1 MFDILLPLKKAIIYL
16 VVLLLIFSPLSAIG
30 FSSRTFAA
38 GEGEVTATAAESVG
52 LTAEANNVVAI
63 GIAANTGDAAAADG
77 TVRADA
83 AAASAGGNAT
93 MLRTHIGTA
102 APASTGLS
110 DIEQL
115 DIPELQSAKSD
126 AQSTLIEKRRE
137 LDLAWLAAKQEEGA
151 AADTGSGESNAS
163 ESVSVGSA
171 PKSENTGNSS
181 TDSSAGSLTA
191 LGTFK
196 LTAYCPCYE
205 CSKGWGRMTSSGKT
219 AQPHHTIATDPSV
232 IPEGT
237 RVVINGET
245 YVAEDIGSGVSGNHI
260 DIFYES
266 HSAALD
272 FGIRYAEVYRID

>member
-1 MFDILLPLKKAIIYL
+1 MFNILLPLKKAVIYL

-38 GEGEVTATAAESVG
+38 GEGEVTATAAESTN
-52 LTAEANNVVAI
+52 LTAEADNASEAVSAV
-63 GIAANTGDAAAADG
+63 IAD
-77 TVRADA
+77 
-83 AAASAGGNAT
+83 
-93 MLRTHIGTA
+93 HTA
-102 APASTGLS
+102 AEATAATETAVPAPSTLP

-126 AQSTLIEKRRE
+126 AQNTLIEKRRE
-137 LDLAWLAAKQEEGA
+137 LDLAWLAAKQEDSTTAGTNAEEGSSSA
-151 AADTGSGESNAS
+151 ASSSKGT
-163 ESVSVGSA
+163 SVGSA
-171 PKSENTGNSS
+171 PESDSSGNNSA
-181 TDSSAGSLTA
+181 DSSASSHTP

-205 CSKGWGRMTSSGKT
+205 CSKGWGRMTSSGNT
-219 AQPHHTIATDPSV
+219 AQIHHTIATDPSV

-237 RVVINGET
+237 KVIINGET
-245 YVAEDIGSGVSGNHI
+245 YVAEDTGSGVSGNHI

-272 FGIRYAEVYRID
+272 FGIRYAEVYRVD